1 MRLYP
6 NYYCK
11 NVTEI
16 SLEFLKEHNIKG
28 LILDVDNT
36 LIDMEKNMLRTE
48 LKNGMKK

>member
-1 MRLYP
+1 MLLYP
-6 NYYCK
+6 KIYLESVDKIEIEVLKK
-11 NVTEI
+11 N
-16 SLEFLKEHNIKG
+16 NIKG